1 MRQHLKSAADALA
14 RQRHLCAL
22 RDGVVGALPLV
33 LVGSLFLLAAQPPSR
48 FLQHLVDPYAPILL
62 IPYRMLSGA
71 IALYITF
78 SAAHSLAKS
87 YGLDPASAGLIAL
100 AAYLVAAIP
109 PSIPSSAPLA
119 LLPLQ
124 RLGSGGIFAGLLIA
138 LASVEL
144 GRFFARRQ
152 WTVRLPSTAPATVIR
167 SFLALTPALAVV
179 LSTFLVTQVLR
190 IDLVHW
196 LEAAARPLLGLTDSF
211 GAIAAVIGIDSGLW
225 LLGVHAAAA
234 TAPLRPLWEAM
245 LVGNMEA
252 AAQGARILPHIASQH
267 FFLWFVWQGGSG
279 ATLPLAIHLLRAR
292 SAQLR
297 AVARVGIVPALCNI
311 NEPILFGAPVV
322 LNPQLAIPFIAA
334 PILSAGIAYLSFR
347 WNWVTRPYLEMPWTL
362 PAPVGAFLSTGGDY
376 RAVILQMVNLAVGF
390 LFYWPFVRRYDRFL
404 QKQNPGSEQAQ
415 GGQGLVSEL
424 ATPGSAGTLPRP
436 DQTP

>member
-1 MRQHLKSAADALA
+1 MRQHLQSAADALA
-14 RQRHLCAL
+14 RQRHLCAI

-48 FLQHLVDPYAPILL
+48 FLQHLVDPYTPILL

-71 IALYITF
+71 VALYITF

-87 YGLDPASAGLIAL
+87 YGMDPPSAGLIAL

-109 PSIPSSAPLA
+109 PLIPSASAAPLA

-124 RLGSGGIFAGLLIA
+124 RLGAGGIFAGLLIA
-138 LASVEL
+138 VASVEL
-144 GRFFARRQ
+144 GRIFVQRR
-152 WTVRLPSTAPATVIR
+152 WTVRLPSTAPATVVR

-179 LSTFLVTQVLR
+179 VSTFLATQVLR
-190 IDLVHW
+190 IDLIHW
-196 LEAAARPLLGLTDSF
+196 LEAAARPLLRLTDSF
-211 GAIAAVIGIDSGLW
+211 GAIAVVIGIDSGLW
-225 LLGVHAAAA
+225 LLGVHATAAL
-234 TAPLRPLWEAM
+234 APLRPLWEAM

-252 AAQGARILPHIASQH
+252 AAQGAPVLPHIASNH

-297 AVARVGIVPALCNI
+297 SVARVGIVPALCNI

-334 PILSAGIAYLSFR
+334 PMVSGAIAYLSFR

-362 PAPVGAFLSTGGDY
+362 PAPLGALLSTGGDY
-376 RAVILQMVNLAVGF
+376 RAVILQMVNLAVGL
-390 LFYWPFVRRYDRFL
+390 LFYRYDRFL
-404 QKQNPGSEQAQ
+404 QRQNLRFEQAQ
-415 GGQGLVSEL
+415 GEPGPVSEPT
-424 ATPGSAGTLPRP
+424 APGSVGTLPRP